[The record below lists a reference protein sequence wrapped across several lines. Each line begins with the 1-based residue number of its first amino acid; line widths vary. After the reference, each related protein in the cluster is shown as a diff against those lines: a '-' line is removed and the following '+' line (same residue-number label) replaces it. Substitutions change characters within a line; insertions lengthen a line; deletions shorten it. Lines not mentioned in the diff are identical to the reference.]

1 MYQKLQ
7 SRISQSHKMQRDR
20 VLTFA
25 DEEGQKGEKLGMLGS
40 TLASFLLRL
49 VEEKSNN
56 GLVHMNES

>member
-1 MYQKLQ
+1 
-7 SRISQSHKMQRDR
+7 MQRDR